1 MTPRQMA
8 AVLRRPF
15 GGGSALA
22 EPTSSEVYEGRLT
35 RPAATGV
42 NFLDAA
48 EAAPARVYEPVAEAP
63 VQAWVPW
70 CDECRLEPVSG
81 PWTLGGAEYLANKHD
96 AVHHGGAWTAD
107 AVPAAEVAR
116 LAAGGAR

>member
-22 EPTSSEVYEGRLT
+22 EPLSQEVYEGRLT
-35 RPAATGV
+35 RPAAAGV
-42 NFLDAA
+42 NFLDVR
-48 EAAPARVYEPVAEAP
+48 EAAPARVYEAADEAP

-70 CDECRLEPVSG
+70 CDDCRLEPMAAY
-81 PWTLGGAEYLANKHD
+81 TQGGAEYLARQHD
-96 AVHHGGAWTAD
+96 AVHHGGAWTAN